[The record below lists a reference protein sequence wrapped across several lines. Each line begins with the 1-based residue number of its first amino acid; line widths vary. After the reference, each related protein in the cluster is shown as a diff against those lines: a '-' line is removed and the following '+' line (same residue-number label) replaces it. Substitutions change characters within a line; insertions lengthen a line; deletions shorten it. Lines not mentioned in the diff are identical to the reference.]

1 MRSDGWSALP
11 NRRCDLNVKFAISF
25 LSAAASLAAVAA
37 EYTTVLMPCR
47 DAVVASKVDSTLKT
61 YSAKVGDRVKAGQV
75 LVEAEDD
82 RYRLDWQKAK
92 EQFSFTDAAFK
103 DKEEL
108 LKKDFCSDFELKRA
122 KFDRAVAETSFREA
136 ELNLGW
142 CAFKAP
148 FDGKFAEILTKEYD
162 PVKPGQPVLR
172 VIDDTRLFAVAN
184 VPLGFTASGRTVR
197 ISVGG
202 QTVSGTVYEVAP
214 QADNR
219 TGTVRIRVLVENADG
234 KLAAGMTG
242 LIGG

>member
-1 MRSDGWSALP
+1 MIAK
-11 NRRCDLNVKFAISF
+11 VAISF
-25 LSAAASLAAVAA
+25 LATAAALAAAA
-37 EYTTVLMPCR
+37 EYATVLMPYR
-47 DAVVASKVDSTLKT
+47 DATVASKVDSTLKT
-61 YSAKVGDRVKAGQV
+61 FSAKVGDRIKAGQT

-92 EQFSFTDAAFK
+92 DQFAFMDASFR

-108 LKKDFCSDFELKRA
+108 LKKDFCSDFELKKA
-122 KFDRAVAETSFREA
+122 KFDRAIAESAFREA

-142 CAFKAP
+142 CSFKAP

-172 VIDDTRLFAVAN
+172 IIDDTKLFAIAN
-184 VPLGFTASGRTVR
+184 VPTDFTAAGRTLR
-197 ISVGG
+197 ITVGG

-214 QADNR
+214 HADNR

-234 KLAAGMTG
+234 KLMAGMTG
-242 LIGG
+242 AIDG